1 MDRVIT
7 IDRFGV
13 IFRVT
18 TRVARMFGY
27 AHSNLLLGQNVS
39 VLVPPVQS
47 VQHDSYLHQFHEGTR
62 PGKVINSEQ
71 TLMAQHAKG
80 FTFPVKLFV
89 FPVRSESLFFLITT
103 N

>member
-27 AHSNLLLGQNVS
+27 AHSSLLLGQNVS
-39 VLVPPVQS
+39 VLVPPVHS
-47 VQHDSYLHQFHEGTR
+47 VKHDGYLHQFHEGTR

-80 FTFPVKLFV
+80 YTFPVKLFV
-89 FPVRSESLFFLITT
+89 FPVQRVCVFSAF
-103 N
+103 